1 MEIGDL
7 IKRRYPY
14 SDGYQNVAYVIGFD
28 DEGDIEI
35 CYLKPDPNRRLNK
48 DLDYRGSWE
57 VIDTNARANKSR
69 SGRSY

>member
-35 CYLKPDPNRRLNK
+35 EYLNPDPNRGLSK
-48 DLDYRGSWE
+48 DLDYKSSWE
-57 VIDTNARANKSR
+57 LLK
-69 SGRSY
+69 